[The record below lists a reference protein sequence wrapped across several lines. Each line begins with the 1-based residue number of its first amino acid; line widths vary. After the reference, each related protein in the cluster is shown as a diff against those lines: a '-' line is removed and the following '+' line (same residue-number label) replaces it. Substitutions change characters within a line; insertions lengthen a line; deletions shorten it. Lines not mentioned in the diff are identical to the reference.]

1 MAKVESI
8 IKVEKDAIKKDVR
21 KIKITNKILKTPK
34 TIKRK
39 LFTEEDEEIN
49 GLKCFVCKEMTS
61 PPRKIYRSYE
71 GFPVCSVCTGGKI
84 KKGGTQ

>member
-49 GLKCFVCKEMTS
+49 GPKCFVCKEMTS

-71 GFPVCSVCTGGKI
+71 GFPVCSVCTGGRI
-84 KKGGTQ
+84 K